1 MFSQKNTESHRQDR
15 FDALGFHR
23 FDVNNAHIR
32 MRSTLT
38 DLPKRIIYTE
48 FIDSFYI
55 SEAHMAS
62 FEEQKSKYQ
71 SVLDIIQSEQVS
83 VKNLHQQDGK
93 LFIKGIAPSQEAAN
107 KVWDAIKRVNPSAD
121 DITADFPVDTSL
133 QQQQPQ
139 PQSRRRRNT
148 ADSKCPFVYREGRR
162 YAVQNQPAFL
172 WISKRLSENIRG

>member
-1 MFSQKNTESHRQDR
+1 
-15 FDALGFHR
+15 
-23 FDVNNAHIR
+23 
-32 MRSTLT
+32 
-38 DLPKRIIYTE
+38 
-48 FIDSFYI
+48 
-55 SEAHMAS
+55 MAS

-133 QQQQPQ
+133 QQQQPRSQTQTQ
-139 PQSRRRRNT
+139 PQQQPTSNVRLYT
-148 ADSKCPFVYREGRR
+148 VKAGDTLSKISQHFYGSANDYLKIFEANKDQLTDPNKIQVGQELKI
-162 YAVQNQPAFL
+162 PAA
-172 WISKRLSENIRG
+172 